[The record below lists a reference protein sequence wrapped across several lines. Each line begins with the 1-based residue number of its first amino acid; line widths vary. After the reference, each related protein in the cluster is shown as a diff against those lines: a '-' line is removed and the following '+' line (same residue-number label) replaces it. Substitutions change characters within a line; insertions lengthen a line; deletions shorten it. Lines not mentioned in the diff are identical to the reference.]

1 MKDVRSSCSSSML
14 RGLWEDDAVH
24 FGIWL
29 DVDDGAAVEGIESLH
44 AEDVSLAC
52 DEFGDAEGEGVR
64 PAGRAAGEYAVKL
77 PCGGWDGLEDV
88 AFGQMCPVEYD
99 EVFVLLDFE
108 QPVREVRMNRNL
120 RDLFAHASLPRDVRE
135 VFVGVMNNADFL

>member
-1 MKDVRSSCSSSML
+1 ML

-44 AEDVSLAC
+44 AEDGSLAC

-64 PAGRAAGEYAVKL
+64 PAGRAARKDAMY
-77 PCGGWDGLEDV
+77 
-88 AFGQMCPVEYD
+88 F
-99 EVFVLLDFE
+99 F
-108 QPVREVRMNRNL
+108 
-120 RDLFAHASLPRDVRE
+120 
-135 VFVGVMNNADFL
+135 